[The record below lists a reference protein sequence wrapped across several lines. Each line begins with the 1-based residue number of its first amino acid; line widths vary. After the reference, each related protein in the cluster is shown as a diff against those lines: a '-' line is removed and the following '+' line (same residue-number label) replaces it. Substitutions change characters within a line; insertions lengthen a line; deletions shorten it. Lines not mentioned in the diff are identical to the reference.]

1 MKRLVLAVLALAI
14 LGACAKHEAKA
25 ASDTPTTRTV
35 AGGEHIVGECLVRD
49 RPPAKGLASVPCS
62 KPHNAEVTAAID
74 LLGRF
79 PGRTPTAAELETA
92 ATTSPECATASD
104 AYLGT
109 PRDPRLSGDGEV
121 IFPRPE
127 SWLADSRMYC
137 LVVSADYQKIA
148 GSWKRA

>member
-1 MKRLVLAVLALAI
+1 MRRLAVAALTLAA
-14 LGACAKHEAKA
+14 LGGCAKHEANA

-35 AGGEHIVGECLVRD
+35 AGGEHIVGECIVRD
-49 RPPAKGLASVPCS
+49 RPPSKGISSVPCS

-79 PGRTPTAAELETA
+79 PGRTPTAAELEA
-92 ATTSPECATASD
+92 IATNSPECATAAE

-109 PRDPRLSGDGEV
+109 PRDPRLSDSGEV

-137 LVVSADYQKIA
+137 LAVTTDYQNIA